1 MLLYVFVF
9 YLHRHRRVILIG
21 IKRVSRILNIFI
33 HLCFTVVINL
43 LFWVKNNVLSIHVS
57 STCINEECS
66 ENIYLKEYS
75 SLSMS
80 ERKNFVFKK
89 LSVFDLFRNTRTLG
103 YNREDVVKD
112 SYRSNLSP
120 ISSLILQEITA
131 LPRVLLSLRIRWMD
145 GFNSPL
151 KITSFQAT
159 SVILEPSPLL
169 RYFLENTF
177 RGGWLST

>member
-1 MLLYVFVF
+1 MYQVPASMRNVQKIYILKSTHQSLWAERRTLFSRKYR
-9 YLHRHRRVILIG
+9 YLT
-21 IKRVSRILNIFI
+21 F
-33 HLCFTVVINL
+33 
-43 LFWVKNNVLSIHVS
+43 
-57 STCINEECS
+57 
-66 ENIYLKEYS
+66 
-75 SLSMS
+75 
-80 ERKNFVFKK
+80 
-89 LSVFDLFRNTRTLG
+89 FRNTRTLG